1 MHKKLLQ
8 TGLAGVVILI
18 YYFMLV
24 HFNLGVPC
32 LFHKITGLLCPG
44 CGITR
49 MILAIMRLDFKSAYQ
64 YNQVI
69 FVSSPFIIYLCIRLY
84 ISWLISRPYILSLVE
99 KVLVYVFIIVLLI
112 FGIYRNLF

>member
-1 MHKKLLQ
+1 MLKKLLI
-8 TGLAGVVILI
+8 TGLAGVVCLA
-18 YYFMLV
+18 YYFLLTF
-24 HFNLGVPC
+24 FNIGIPC
-32 LFHKITGLLCPG
+32 LFHKFTGLLCPG

-49 MILAIMRLDFKSAYQ
+49 MVLAILRLDFKSAFQ

-84 ISWLISRPYILSLVE
+84 ISWLINKPYNLSLVE
-99 KVLVYVFIIVLLI
+99 KVLVYVLIIVLLI